1 MQIYN
6 GQIFSMKTSDMTFRQ
21 CATPPT
27 KIIMIQ
33 KLERYL
39 QPLKLKSGI
48 DLGKGNFPD
57 KNWLVLAVAT
67 LSNGDDEIFE
77 PDFYPSRSLAKEIE
91 QQMVQ
96 PVFANVPVHL
106 QAKGTKR
113 ALKLHTLTKA
123 QPVENQMK
131 MAAAR
136 IAKQNAEHE
145 RLKQALQVLN
155 SQDQEQVKK
164 LQEREKIREQVRA
177 EMNDQANAFV

>member
-1 MQIYN
+1 
-6 GQIFSMKTSDMTFRQ
+6 MKTKAMTFRQ

-27 KIIMIQ
+27 KIVMIQ

-39 QPLKLKSGI
+39 LAMNIRSGI
-48 DLGKGNFPD
+48 DLAKGNFPD

-67 LSNGDDEIFE
+67 LSKGDDEIFE
-77 PDFYPSRSLAKEIE
+77 PDYYPSRSLAKEIE

-123 QPVENQMK
+123 QKVENQMK